1 MLQEVFSAI
10 NGTPKV
16 QTVRVPFGGPSHKTA
31 REVRSSTL
39 LDLAAICCG
48 LCYTCIALPRPPPA
62 WGLFGRPASFSQDP
76 KRVGALGS
84 QCAPPVC
91 LSCVSHGQLVE
102 HIHGRLFAEID
113 DRDKLS
119 PVYGEGYVLLDVSV
133 KVRWRGPREYGR
145 RLNAHTRVIMF
156 PVWWMEYAAE

>member
-1 MLQEVFSAI
+1 MHRLAS
-10 NGTPKV
+10 
-16 QTVRVPFGGPSHKTA
+16 PST
-31 REVRSSTL
+31 
-39 LDLAAICCG
+39 
-48 LCYTCIALPRPPPA
+48 
-62 WGLFGRPASFSQDP
+62 
-76 KRVGALGS
+76 RVGFVWPPCLLRHRCRKTLGS

-145 RLNAHTRVIMF
+145 RLNADYVPCLVDGVRS
-156 PVWWMEYAAE
+156 

>member
-1 MLQEVFSAI
+1 LTSRQSAVDCATHASPCLALHPR
-10 NGTPKV
+10 GV
-16 QTVRVPFGGPSHKTA
+16 C
-31 REVRSSTL
+31 
-39 LDLAAICCG
+39 LAA
-48 LCYTCIALPRPPPA
+48 LPPSPS
-62 WGLFGRPASFSQDP
+62 LSQDP

-102 HIHGRLFAEID
+102 HIHGRLFAELD

-145 RLNAHTRVIMF
+145 RLNADYVPCLVDGVRS
-156 PVWWMEYAAE
+156 